1 MKGTS
6 PTALSFLLT
15 LRQLAAWLVV
25 SDSHQEPTLHVLFLS
40 MAPAQR
46 TEVIGL
52 TSVVSQKLGHL
63 SREFSALQQSEPAVS
78 PQQH

>member
-1 MKGTS
+1 MTS
-6 PTALSFLLT
+6 ALLTPRSFLLT
-15 LRQLAAWLVV
+15 LRQLAAWLLV
-25 SDSHQEPTLHVLFLS
+25 SDSHPEPILHSLFRF
-40 MAPAQR
+40 MTPDQR